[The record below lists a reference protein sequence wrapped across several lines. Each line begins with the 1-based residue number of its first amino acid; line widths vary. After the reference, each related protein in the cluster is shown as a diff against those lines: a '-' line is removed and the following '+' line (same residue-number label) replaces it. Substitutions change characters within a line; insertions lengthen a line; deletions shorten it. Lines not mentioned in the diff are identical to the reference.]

1 MGVVWHKGA
10 VGITYDI
17 NSIRSNTLA
26 YVDKFLND
34 EDLFEELFVYT
45 KHSES
50 SRVSKIGIKYNE
62 KNKLKNCEELR
73 NLVRADR
80 ILINDKRWTVPELF
94 TFGLNSRGT
103 YSSQTGNDD
112 VAMSLVNLPSSFHN
126 GDFYQLVGELFDD
139 MENDYKSL
147 ILSKMGESG
156 GSSQQDEFG
165 SRSGPSTKD
174 AQSYHGFNSLI

>member
-1 MGVVWHKGA
+1 M
-10 VGITYDI
+10 
-17 NSIRSNTLA
+17 S
-26 YVDKFLND
+26 FL
-34 EDLFEELFVYT
+34 
-45 KHSES
+45 
-50 SRVSKIGIKYNE
+50 

-112 VAMSLVNLPSSFHN
+112 VAMSLVNVPSSFHN

-139 MENDYKSL
+139 MENDYKAL

-156 GSSQQDEFG
+156 NISLGDEYG
-165 SRSGPSTKD
+165 TGKGPSTKD
-174 AQSYHGFNSLI
+174 GQSYLGFNSLI